1 MVVVSTDG
9 PNLLSRGWIEE
20 LDICWSTVNQVTTES
35 MTLQEVLTRHEA
47 VFKEGL
53 GTWTGPLAKVHV
65 NKDAVPRYYKPR
77 PVPYAQKKKKLK
89 WS

>member
-1 MVVVSTDG
+1 MLEYSESS
-9 PNLLSRGWIEE
+9 NH
-20 LDICWSTVNQVTTES
+20 NES

-53 GTWTGPLAKVHV
+53 GTWTGPPAKIHV
-65 NKDAVPRYYKPR
+65 NKVRCQGIISIGRYLML
-77 PVPYAQKKKKLK
+77 KKKKGK